1 MASIN
6 FYLKVKEPDKQG
18 RKPIIAQITFNR
30 KKYRKQI
37 EKIRPK
43 YWNSNKQRI
52 TPNRESEPYNRH
64 SEINLILDRIESNA
78 RELFN
83 SPLINNEP
91 LTEYT
96 IIQFFNNAN
105 GEVPRQLNFKK
116 AIQKFID
123 SGKATKAKRT
133 IMGYV
138 TVFTFLKDFEKDTGT
153 ILDYDNINLD
163 FFQNLEKYAFNKRK
177 TKDNYYAKIVTVLK
191 TFLHWSIKCKLYS
204 SLDFKH
210 YSYQERDKEIIYL
223 TWEELNELY
232 NHNFKTNKLKQ
243 VRDLYSF
250 ACFTGLRFSDLQQIR
265 HENILGEQLNIIA
278 EKTEK
283 ETSIPL
289 TKKALQILD
298 RYKDKPVY
306 ALPRI
311 SHQKAND
318 YIKDC
323 CKEIEL
329 FDKIIIT
336 EYRGANKKQ
345 IVKEKYK
352 LITMHTARKTFI
364 TNSLQ
369 LGMNVKTIKNITGHV
384 KDSTFDKYL
393 KITEDYKKNEM
404 LKAWDK

>member
-1 MASIN
+1 M
-6 FYLKVKEPDKQG
+6 
-18 RKPIIAQITFNR
+18 
-30 KKYRKQI
+30 
-37 EKIRPK
+37 
-43 YWNSNKQRI
+43 
-52 TPNRESEPYNRH
+52 
-64 SEINLILDRIESNA
+64 
-78 RELFN
+78 
-83 SPLINNEP
+83 
-91 LTEYT
+91 
-96 IIQFFNNAN
+96 
-105 GEVPRQLNFKK
+105 PRQLNFKK

-191 TFLHWSIKCKLYS
+191 TFLYWSIKCKLYS